1 MQKCDEVIAIC
12 AADLHLSSK
21 KPACRS
27 GEEDWFAAM
36 ARPLREL
43 KNLQRKY
50 ACPILLAGDVF
61 HRYDP
66 NPELINWTIREMPD
80 RVIAVPGNHEL
91 PNHRLEDIKK
101 SAFWTLVEAG
111 KIRYST
117 EPMTIPG
124 KVPLIIHPFPFG
136 VPIKSLLHPHDLG
149 LEIALVHEYVWDL
162 EGHRECKEEE
172 HSTKFMKK
180 CSGYDVMIIGDNHTH
195 FWVRSPKQFLFNCGA
210 FIRRRADERNHRP
223 CVGLIHA
230 NGHVHRYFLDI
241 SKDQFN
247 EDEEKKTLF
256 KDLDI
261 SEFLKEMDHLV
272 DKGQDFFDAANR
284 LAQRLRPTVKEVIL
298 KAIEGNKN
306 GNS

>member
-1 MQKCDEVIAIC
+1 MRKCDEIVAIC

-27 GEEDWFAAM
+27 REEDWFAAM
-36 ARPLREL
+36 TRPLWEL

-50 ACPILLAGDVF
+50 TCPILLAGDVF

-66 NPELINWTIREMPD
+66 NPELINWAIRELPNII
-80 RVIAVPGNHEL
+80 IAIPGNHEL

-101 SAFWTLVEAG
+101 SAFWTLVEIG

-117 EPMTIPG
+117 EPMTIPE

-136 VPIKSLLHPHDLG
+136 VPVRPLSNPHDLG
-149 LEIALVHEYVWDL
+149 LEIALVHDYVYSPSKGEAYPNVASSCRVD
-162 EGHRECKEEE
+162 
-172 HSTKFMKK
+172 KFIKN
-180 CSGYDVMIIGDNHTH
+180 CQGYDLVVTGDNHTP
-195 FWVRSPKQFLFNCGA
+195 FEYENLFNCGT
-210 FIRRRADERNHRP
+210 FMRRRADERNHKP
-223 CVGLIHA
+223 SVGLIHA
-230 NGHVHRYFLDI
+230 DGHVHRYFLDI

-247 EDEEKKTLF
+247 EDEEEKILF
-256 KDLDI
+256 DGLNI

-272 DKGQDFFDAANR
+272 DNGLDFFDAANR
-284 LAQRLRPTVKEVIL
+284 LAQELRPAVKEVIL